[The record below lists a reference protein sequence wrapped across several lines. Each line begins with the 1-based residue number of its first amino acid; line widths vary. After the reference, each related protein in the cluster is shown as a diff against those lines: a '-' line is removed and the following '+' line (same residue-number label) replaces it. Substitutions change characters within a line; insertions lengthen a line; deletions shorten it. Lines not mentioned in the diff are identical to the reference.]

1 MNKFNTYLVLIILLL
16 LTAGAAAQQSTYKI
30 VGNEIVNVKQPKNN
44 NRANLTNLT
53 HTINGKK
60 YQVFE
65 STNGKYFI
73 LRVSKKTNKEYKQYL
88 KL

>member
-53 HTINGKK
+53 HTIKGIK
-60 YQVFE
+60 YPVYK
-65 STNGKYFI
+65 SANNKYFI
-73 LRVSKKTNKEYKQYL
+73 LRTSKKTNKEYKQYL
-88 KL
+88 KV

>member
-16 LTAGAAAQQSTYKI
+16 LTAGAAAQQSPTYKI
-30 VGNEIVNVKQPKNN
+30 VGNEIVNTKQNN
-44 NRANLTNLT
+44 NIKPKQTNLT
-53 HTINGKK
+53 HTIKGIK
-60 YQVFE
+60 YPVFE
-65 STNGKYFI
+65 STNGKYYI